1 MDKLIS
7 NAVNTGRC
15 FTVTYYRALVGIPY
29 ANTHWIQP
37 KYCIISISVKF
48 LK

>member
-15 FTVTYYRALVGIPY
+15 ITVTYYRALVGIPY
-29 ANTHWIQP
+29 AN
-37 KYCIISISVKF
+37 KYTLDSAEILYHFNQC
-48 LK
+48 